1 MGENVTDW
9 KADIGMMARVATA
22 LSLLC
27 APALSQGAPI
37 TPAAAAVPAAESE
50 KTAEILTEGKQVER
64 TLTVGEVHNY
74 TVHLAANRSVKLLLE
89 KRGVAAVATVFA
101 PDGKKVGV
109 FGSTTSG
116 QGSEEIAFVTKAAG
130 DYRVALRTFFNP
142 SAPGRYRLT
151 LASMEP
157 LSDEDKFRLAKQ
169 SCQEKN
175 WLDSDNNFLVDRALK
190 SISRCLGAVGE
201 SLDGKYPTAV
211 ELAKEGSRELDYLI
225 SRWRWGEFVSPAYQE
240 SLTEEL
246 RALVGGL
253 ERMKAE
259 HVWGALQ
266 EVVRDIKVKAAHCR
280 QSNRG
285 LGGDVKVKV
294 VTKREGAEVKEMFV
308 FYKRCLYKY
317 SKSSPNRF
325 GKLTPVSSTLPPS
338 IYIMWAGKN
347 DQPPALRHDPACVPV
362 QGDDEQQIDIPAP

>member
-1 MGENVTDW
+1 MTDW
-9 KADIGMMARVATA
+9 KAGIGIMARVATA

-37 TPAAAAVPAAESE
+37 TPAAAAAPVVDSE
-50 KTAEILTEGKQVER
+50 KTTEFLTEGKHVER
-64 TLTVGEVHNY
+64 VLAVGKVHTY
-74 TVHLAANRSVKLLLE
+74 SVQLAANRYVKLLLD
-89 KRGVAAVATVFA
+89 KQGVAAVATLFA
-101 PDGKKVGV
+101 PDGNKMGV

-116 QGSEEIAFVTKAAG
+116 QGSEEIAFVTKTAG
-130 DYRVALRTFFNP
+130 DYRVAVRTFFKP

-151 LASMEP
+151 LASVQAVSE
-157 LSDEDKFRLAKQ
+157 LEKLRQARR
-169 SCQEKN
+169 SCEEKN
-175 WLDSDNNFLVDRALK
+175 WLDSDNNFLVDQALK

-201 SLDGKYPTAV
+201 SLRGNYPTAV
-211 ELAKEGSRELDYLI
+211 ELAEEGSRELNYLS

-240 SLTEEL
+240 NLIDDL
-246 RALVGGL
+246 RALAGGL
-253 ERMKAE
+253 ERQDAK
-259 HVWGALQ
+259 HTWGALQ

-294 VTKREGAEVKEMFV
+294 VAKKEGIEVKEMFV

-338 IYIMWAGKN
+338 LYIMWAGKN
-347 DQPPALRHDPACVPV
+347 DQPPSLKHDPACLPV
-362 QGDDEQQIDIPAP
+362 QGDEEQQIDIPAP